1 MASASTSQSVN
12 DGNEDDIVITG
23 LGTIAP
29 TGKNVDEHLQFLLS
43 GQSSVR
49 KFTQIHG
56 SSEYHWL
63 SASIEGFD
71 PKEHIQPRKSIKVM
85 CREIQLAFA
94 ASMQA
99 CKQSGV
105 SAGSIDP
112 DRIGTVFSGEL
123 IQSDLSDVDDIIRR
137 CATDGEMR
145 HAEWAFQS
153 MEIMYTIWMLK
164 SLPNMAAC
172 HVGIALDARG
182 PNNTITTEGTSSLN
196 AVMEA
201 INVIRR
207 DKADVIVVGASGSRI
222 GFLRLIQRNE
232 PDFSKAIADESR
244 ACKPFDSQ
252 RDGTVPS
259 EMSSAIVLERRSHA
273 LARGATPLAT
283 IVAWASTFAQPNRT
297 RWSGVSEATKNAIDL
312 LIQRSQIA
320 ADRIDH
326 INACALGTRDGD
338 LAESTGIAQILPK
351 TPVVAYKGA
360 IGDAGSA
367 TGLLEY
373 ISSIAAMRSGS
384 IAPTTNCETVDAAC
398 SINVVTGGPKPRSS
412 DSFIKLSNTP
422 DGRCAGLLTRVD

>member
-1 MASASTSQSVN
+1 MASASASQSAK

-29 TGKNVDEHLQFLLS
+29 TGKNVNEHLQFLLS
-43 GQSSVR
+43 GQSSIR
-49 KFTQIHG
+49 KFTENRG

-85 CREIQLAFA
+85 CREIQIAFA

-99 CKQSGV
+99 CKQAGV
-105 SAGSIDP
+105 SSGCVDP

-123 IQSDLSDVDDIIRR
+123 IQSDLSDVDDIVRR
-137 CATDGEMR
+137 CATNGQMR
-145 HAEWAFQS
+145 HEEWAIQA
-153 MEIMYTIWMLK
+153 MENMYPLWMLK

-207 DKADVIVVGASGSRI
+207 DKADVMVIGASGSRI
-222 GFLRLIQRNE
+222 GSLRLIQRYE
-232 PDFSKAIADESR
+232 PDFSKAIADESH
-244 ACKPFDSQ
+244 ACKPFDSR

-259 EMSSAIVLERRSHA
+259 EMSSAIVLERRRHA

-297 RWSGVSEATKNAIDL
+297 RWSGVAEATKNALEL
-312 LIQRSQIA
+312 LIQRSKFA
-320 ADRIDH
+320 SNRIDH
-326 INACALGTRDGD
+326 INACAMGTIAGD
-338 LAESTGIAQILPK
+338 VAESKGIAEVLPK
-351 TPVVAYKGA
+351 APVVAYKGA

-367 TGLLEY
+367 TGLLEF

-384 IAPTTNCETVDAAC
+384 IAPTTNCKTVDSEC
-398 SINVVTGGPKPRSS
+398 SINVITGGPKPRTV

>member
-1 MASASTSQSVN
+1 MASASISQSVN

-23 LGTIAP
+23 LGTISP

-43 GQSSVR
+43 GQSSIRRFTEVR
-49 KFTQIHG
+49 GVNEF
-56 SSEYHWL
+56 HWL
-63 SASIEGFD
+63 SASIDGFD

-99 CKQSGV
+99 CKQAGV

-145 HAEWAFQS
+145 HAEWAFQA
-153 MEIMYTIWMLK
+153 MENMYPLWMLK

-222 GFLRLIQRNE
+222 GSLRLIQRYE
-232 PDFSKAIADESR
+232 PDFSKAIADESS

-283 IVAWASTFAQPNRT
+283 IVAWASTFAQPNRS
-297 RWSGVSEATKNAIDL
+297 RWSGVAVATKNAIEL
-312 LIQRSQIA
+312 LMNRSLIA
-320 ADRIDH
+320 PDGIDH
-326 INACALGTRDGD
+326 INACAMGTRDGD
-338 LAESTGIAQILPK
+338 LAESKGIAHVLPK

-360 IGDAGSA
+360 FGDAGSA

-373 ISSIAAMRSGS
+373 ISSVAAMRLGS
-384 IAPTTNCETVDAAC
+384 IAPTTNCKTVDTGC
-398 SINVVTGGPKPRSS
+398 SVNVITGGPKPRTA

-422 DGRCAGLLTRVD
+422 DGRCAGLLTRVS

>member
-1 MASASTSQSVN
+1 MASASTSPSEK
-12 DGNEDDIVITG
+12 DGNQDDIVITG

-49 KFTQIHG
+49 KFSEIRG
-56 SSEYHWL
+56 SNEYQWL
-63 SASIEGFD
+63 SASIEGFE

-99 CKQSGV
+99 CKQAGV
-105 SAGSIDP
+105 SAGSVDP

-123 IQSDLSDVDDIIRR
+123 IQSDLSDVDDIVRR
-137 CATDGEMR
+137 CATDGDMR
-145 HAEWAFQS
+145 HSEWATQA
-153 MEIMYTIWMLK
+153 MDNMYPLWMLK

-196 AVMEA
+196 AVIEA

-222 GFLRLIQRNE
+222 GSLRLIQRYE

-244 ACKPFDSQ
+244 ACKPFDSR

-259 EMSSAIVLERRSHA
+259 EMSSAIVLERRRHA
-273 LARGATPLAT
+273 VARGATPLAT
-283 IVAWASTFAQPNRT
+283 IVAWASTFAQPNRS
-297 RWSGVSEATKNAIDL
+297 RWSGVSTATKNALEL
-312 LIQRSQIA
+312 LLQRSQFVS
-320 ADRIDH
+320 DRFDH
-326 INACALGTRDGD
+326 INACAMGTRDGD
-338 LAESTGIAQILPK
+338 QEEAKGIAQLLPN

-367 TGLLEY
+367 TGLLEF
-373 ISSIAAMRSGS
+373 ISSIAAMRFGS
-384 IAPTTNCETVDAAC
+384 IAPTTNCEDVDVGC
-398 SINVVTGGPKPRSS
+398 PVNVITRGPKPRTA

>member
-1 MASASTSQSVN
+1 MASASTAQSSN
-12 DGNEDDIVITG
+12 DGHEDDIVVTG

-49 KFTQIHG
+49 RFTENRG

-99 CKQSGV
+99 CKQAGV
-105 SAGSIDP
+105 STGSVDP

-123 IQSDLSDVDDIIRR
+123 IQSDLSDVDDIVRR
-137 CATDGEMR
+137 CATNGEMR
-145 HAEWAFQS
+145 HQEWAIQA
-153 MEIMYTIWMLK
+153 MENMYPLWMLK

-196 AVMEA
+196 AIMEA

-207 DKADVIVVGASGSRI
+207 DKADVMVVGASGSRI
-222 GFLRLIQRNE
+222 GSLRLIQRYE
-232 PDFSKAIADESR
+232 LDFSKATADESR
-244 ACKPFDSQ
+244 ACKPFDSR

-283 IVAWASTFAQPNRT
+283 IVSWASTFAQPNRT
-297 RWSGVSEATKNAIDL
+297 RWSGVCEATKNALDL
-312 LIQRSQIA
+312 LIQRSRIA
-320 ADRIDH
+320 TDRIDH

-338 LAESTGIAQILPK
+338 LAESKGIAQILPT

-373 ISSIAAMRSGS
+373 ISSLAAMRSGS

-398 SINVVTGGPKPRSS
+398 SINVLKGAPKPRTS